1 MVDAFSSVDNFIL
14 STCIRAIC
22 VNFMREIQVRV
33 IGGGPRMPPAFSYTF
48 WSMEESWSGAVSLN
62 SSCVET
68 GGFVVSKLKRE
79 KNRDA

>member
-1 MVDAFSSVDNFIL
+1 MCQLHERNSGQSH
-14 STCIRAIC
+14 R
-22 VNFMREIQVRV
+22 
-33 IGGGPRMPPAFSYTF
+33 GGPRMPPAFSYTF